1 MFFACYGGCTVN
13 YETPLPTDIAMAHTI
28 PLANSLHRATF
39 DALRRQAPFAAMREE
54 AVLWLV
60 QRLSVAYFANGAV
73 LLDPAESSPD
83 SLFIIKQGTVSGDTA
98 EGQTV
103 LQLAAGEMF
112 PLGALLAGRGAA
124 NRYVAAADTFCYLLP
139 AADFHALLA
148 MSTEFNDF
156 CTRRI
161 ASLLEESQRAVQ
173 AEYALALDD
182 DSRFARPLASLIR
195 RAPLATLSGTPL
207 SDALAAMESARVGS
221 VVITNTA
228 GQPLGILT
236 LKDVLARVTLAGVPL
251 ATPIDQV
258 MTPDPA
264 TLDVNAPVADALV
277 LMARQG
283 IHHIPL
289 IQAGK
294 LVGVVS
300 EKDVFALRRLSVE
313 GITAA
318 ITRSEDPA
326 RLPALAHDIGDL
338 AHSLLAQGMDAEN
351 LTAIISSLNDRLTE
365 RIVTLESESDATLGG
380 LRWCWLALGSE
391 GRMEQTLSTDQ
402 DNALI
407 FAEASA
413 AQRDALLAFAQ
424 RVNNRLDACGFPL
437 CKGDIMASNP
447 KWCLSLADWRQQF
460 TQWIDHGSPEA
471 LLHASIFFDFRPL
484 TGDAALALD
493 LRAWLNHAAQKNPRF
508 LHQMA
513 GNALR
518 NRPPLGLVRDFV
530 LSDNDAHPHTIDL
543 KLNGATPFVDAAR
556 IFALAAGSPQTNTA
570 KRLREAAHALHI
582 PDTELADWN
591 RAFHFLQLLRLRHQ
605 HGQQRTG
612 TLPDNHLNPD
622 SLNPLDRRIL
632 KEALRQARKVQT
644 RLAMDY
650 KL

>member
-1 MFFACYGGCTVN
+1 M
-13 YETPLPTDIAMAHTI
+13 TPTI
-28 PLANSLHRATF
+28 PLANSLHRA
-39 DALRRQAPFAAMREE
+39 ALEALQRQAPFSAMSADE
-54 AVLWLV
+54 VLWLV
-60 QRLSVAYFANGAV
+60 QRLSVAYFAQGAV
-73 LLDPAESSPD
+73 LLEPADAPPAT
-83 SLFIIKQGTVSGDTA
+83 LFIVKQGTVSGDTA

-103 LQLAAGEMF
+103 LQLATGEMF

-124 NRYVAAADTFCYLLP
+124 NRYVAATDTFCYLLA
-139 AADFHALLA
+139 AADFHTLLGK
-148 MSTEFNDF
+148 STAFNDF

-161 ASLLEESQRAVQ
+161 ASLLEDSQRAVQ

-182 DSRFARPLASLIR
+182 ERRFARPLASLLQH
-195 RAPLATLSGTPL
+195 APLSTLSGTPL
-207 SDALAAMESARVGS
+207 ASALAAMEAAQVGS
-221 VVITNTA
+221 VVVTDA
-228 GQPLGILT
+228 AAQPVGILT

-251 ATPIDQV
+251 TTPIADV
-258 MTPDPA
+258 MTPRPA
-264 TLDVNAPVADALV
+264 TLPADAPVADALV

-289 IQAGK
+289 VREGR
-294 LVGVVS
+294 LVGVIS

-313 GITAA
+313 GVTAA
-318 ITRSEDPA
+318 IARSEDPA
-326 RLPALAHDIGDL
+326 RLPARAHDIGDL

-365 RIVTLESESDATLGG
+365 RIITLECETDHALSGV
-380 LRWCWLALGSE
+380 RWCWLALGSE
-391 GRMEQTLSTDQ
+391 GRMEQTLATDQ

-407 FAEASA
+407 FAA
-413 AQRDALLAFAQ
+413 ADDTQREALLAMAR
-424 RVNNRLDACGFPL
+424 RVNHRLDACGFPL
-437 CKGDIMASNP
+437 CRGDIMASNP
-447 KWCLSLADWRQQF
+447 KWCLSLTDWQHQF

-471 LLHASIFFDFRPL
+471 LLHASIFFDFRAL
-484 TGDAALALD
+484 TGDAGLALD
-493 LRAWLNHAAQKNPRF
+493 LRAWLNRAAQKNPRF

-518 NRPPLGLVRDFV
+518 NRPPLGLMRDFV
-530 LSDNDAHPHTIDL
+530 LSDDNAHPHTIDL

-570 KRLREAAHALHI
+570 KRLREATHALHI

-605 HGQQRTG
+605 HAQQRAGQT
-612 TLPDNHLNPD
+612 PDNHLDPD
-622 SLNPLDRRIL
+622 TLNPLDRRIL
-632 KEALRQARKVQT
+632 KEALRQARKVQA

>member
-1 MFFACYGGCTVN
+1 MTATR
-13 YETPLPTDIAMAHTI
+13 
-28 PLANSLHRATF
+28 PLANSLLRATA
-39 DALRRQAPFAAMREE
+39 DALRRQAPFSTMMEDE
-54 AVLWLV
+54 VLWLV
-60 QRLSVAYFANGAV
+60 QRLSVAYFERDAV
-73 LLDPAESSPD
+73 LLEPASAPPD

-98 EGQTV
+98 EGQTI
-103 LQLAAGEMF
+103 LQLATGEMF
-112 PLGALLAGRGAA
+112 PLGALLADRGAA
-124 NRYVAAADTFCYLLP
+124 NRYVAATDTFCYLLP

-148 MSTEFNDF
+148 KSAEFNDF

-182 DSRFARPLASLIR
+182 EHRFARPLSSLVQ
-195 RAPLATLSGTPL
+195 RAPLSTLAGTPL
-207 SDALAAMESARVGS
+207 AEALAAMEAARVGS
-221 VVITNTA
+221 VVVTDVSM
-228 GQPLGILT
+228 QPVGILT

-251 ATPIDQV
+251 ATPIAAV
-258 MTPDPA
+258 MTPRPA
-264 TLDVNAPVADALV
+264 TLPADAPVADALV
-277 LMARQG
+277 MMARQG

-289 IQAGK
+289 IQEGR

-318 ITRSEDPA
+318 IARSDTPE

-365 RIVTLESESDATLGG
+365 RIITLECQTDDALIG

-391 GRMEQTLSTDQ
+391 GRMEQTLATDQ

-407 FAEASA
+407 YAAA
-413 AQRDALLAFAQ
+413 GDAQRAALLDFAR
-424 RVNNRLDACGFPL
+424 RVNQRLDACGFPL

-447 KWCLSLADWRQQF
+447 KWCLSLDDWQQQF
-460 TQWIDHGSPEA
+460 AQWIDHGSPEA
-471 LLHASIFFDFRPL
+471 LLHASIFFDFRAL

-493 LRAWLNHAAQKNPRF
+493 LRAWLNRAAQKNPRF

-513 GNALR
+513 SNALR
-518 NRPPLGLVRDFV
+518 NRPPLGVVRDFV
-530 LSDNDAHPHTIDL
+530 LSEDEAHPHTIDL

-556 IFALAAGSPQTNTA
+556 IFALAAGSTQTNTA

-582 PDTELADWN
+582 PDPELADWN

-605 HGQQRTG
+605 HGQQHAGST
-612 TLPDNHLNPD
+612 PDNHLNPD
-622 SLNPLDRRIL
+622 TLNPLDRRIL
-632 KEALRQARKVQT
+632 KEALRQARKVQA

>member
-1 MFFACYGGCTVN
+1 MTN
-13 YETPLPTDIAMAHTI
+13 TI
-28 PLANSLHRATF
+28 PLANSLHRATLE
-39 DALRRQAPFAAMREE
+39 ALRRQAPFSAMLEE
-54 AVLWLV
+54 EVLWLV
-60 QRLSVAYFANGAV
+60 QRLSVAYFARDEV
-73 LLDPAESSPD
+73 LLEPADTPPD
-83 SLFIIKQGTVSGDTA
+83 TLFIIKQGTVSGDTTQ
-98 EGQTV
+98 GQTV

-124 NRYVAAADTFCYLLP
+124 NRYVAATDTFCYLL
-139 AADFHALLA
+139 ARTDFHALLA
-148 MSTEFNDF
+148 QSTEFNDF

-182 DSRFARPLASLIR
+182 DNRFARPLESLVQHPPLFTL
-195 RAPLATLSGTPL
+195 ADTPLAE
-207 SDALAAMESARVGS
+207 ALGAMEAARVGS
-221 VVITNTA
+221 VVVTDDATRPI
-228 GQPLGILT
+228 GILT

-251 ATPIDQV
+251 TAPIATV
-258 MTPDPA
+258 MTPRPA
-264 TLDVNAPVADALV
+264 TLSADTPVADALV

-289 IQAGK
+289 VRDGR

-318 ITRSEDPA
+318 IARSEDPA
-326 RLPALAHDIGDL
+326 NLPARAHDIGDL

-365 RIVTLESESDATLGG
+365 RIIFLESETDDTLAG

-407 FAEASA
+407 FAAA
-413 AQRDALLAFAQ
+413 DDAQRTALLAFAR
-424 RVNNRLDACGFPL
+424 RVNHRLDACGFPL
-437 CKGDIMASNP
+437 CKGEIMASNP
-447 KWCLSLADWRQQF
+447 KWCLSLGDWQQQF

-471 LLHASIFFDFRPL
+471 LLHASIFFDFRAL
-484 TGDAALALD
+484 TGDASLALD
-493 LRAWLNHAAQKNPRF
+493 LRAWLNRAAQKNPRF

-530 LSDNDAHPHTIDL
+530 LSDSDAHPNTIDL

-605 HGQQRTG
+605 HGQQRAG
-612 TLPDNHLNPD
+612 LPPDNYLDPD
-622 SLNPLDRRIL
+622 TLNPLDRRIL
-632 KEALRQARKVQT
+632 KEALRQARKVQA

>member
-1 MFFACYGGCTVN
+1 MNAT
-13 YETPLPTDIAMAHTI
+13 L
-28 PLANSLHRATF
+28 PLANSLHRATL
-39 DALRRQAPFAAMREE
+39 DALRRQAPFATMSEDE
-54 AVLWLV
+54 VLWLV
-60 QRLSVAYFANGAV
+60 QHVSVAYYARDAV
-73 LLDPAESSPD
+73 LLEPSDAPPD
-83 SLFIIKQGTVSGDTA
+83 ALFIIKQGTVSGVTA
-98 EGQTV
+98 DDQTV
-103 LQLAAGEMF
+103 FQLATGEMF

-124 NRYVAAADTFCYLLP
+124 NRYVAASDTFCYLLP
-139 AADFHALLA
+139 AADFHTLLA
-148 MSTEFNDF
+148 RSAEFHDF

-182 DSRFARPLASLIR
+182 DSRFARPLASLVQR
-195 RAPLATLSGTPL
+195 TPLSTPAGTPL
-207 SDALAAMESARVGS
+207 AEALGAMETQQVGS
-221 VVITNTA
+221 IIVINEVM
-228 GQPLGILT
+228 QPIGILT

-251 ATPIDQV
+251 ATPIADV

-264 TLDVNAPVADALV
+264 TLPADAPVADALV

-289 IQAGK
+289 VRNGR

-318 ITRSEDPA
+318 ITRSDDPA

-365 RIVTLESESDATLGG
+365 RIITLESETDQALAG

-391 GRMEQTLSTDQ
+391 GRMEQTLATDQ

-407 FAEASA
+407 FASA
-413 AQRDALLAFAQ
+413 DDAQREALRAFAL
-424 RVNNRLDACGFPL
+424 RVNHRLDACGFPL
-437 CKGDIMASNP
+437 CRGGIMASNP
-447 KWCLSLADWRQQF
+447 KWCLSLADWQQQF
-460 TQWIDHGSPEA
+460 TQWIDHGSPDA
-471 LLHASIFFDFRPL
+471 LLHASIFFDFRAL

-493 LRAWLNHAAQKNPRF
+493 LRAWLNRAAQKNPRF

-518 NRPPLGLVRDFV
+518 NRPPLGVVRDFV
-530 LSDNDAHPHTIDL
+530 LSDDNAHPNTIDL

-582 PDTELADWN
+582 PDSELADWN

-605 HGQQRTG
+605 HGQQRAG
-612 TLPDNHLNPD
+612 TPPDNHLNPD
-622 SLNPLDRRIL
+622 TLNPLDRRIL
-632 KEALRQARKVQT
+632 KEALRQARKVQA